1 MSNYTHLRNQMVRTQ
16 IVGRGLNDVDVLEAM
31 RHVPREVFVEP
42 GFEESAYDDRA
53 LPIREGQTISQPY
66 IVALMIQAAGVRP
79 GDRVLE
85 IGAGSGYAAAVMGR
99 IAKRVYAVERHLSLA
114 NQAKLRFRE
123 LGYHNI
129 SVRHGD
135 GMNGWPEAAPFQAIL
150 VAAAA
155 SAVPVA
161 LKLQLAVGGRLVI
174 PVGPQERVQT
184 LLKITRTGV
193 EDFDE
198 ENLGA
203 VLFVPLLGE

>member
-1 MSNYTHLRNQMVRTQ
+1 MSNYTHLRNQMVRAQ

-42 GFEESAYDDRA
+42 GFEEFAYDDRA

-99 IAKRVYAVERHLSLA
+99 IATRVYAVERHLSLA

-135 GMNGWPEAAPFQAIL
+135 GVKGWPEAAPFQAIL